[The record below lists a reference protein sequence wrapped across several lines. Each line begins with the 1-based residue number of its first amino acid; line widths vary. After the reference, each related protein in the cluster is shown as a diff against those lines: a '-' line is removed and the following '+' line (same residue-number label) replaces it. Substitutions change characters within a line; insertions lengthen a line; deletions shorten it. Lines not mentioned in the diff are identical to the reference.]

1 MASCCP
7 IEDFPTHVARELA
20 AELAEMAH
28 WLGMGEIAVGG
39 KGDLATRLRRRSEPG
54 TTERPQDVGTR

>member
-1 MASCCP
+1 MASCCL

-39 KGDLATRLRRRSEPG
+39 KGDLATRLS
-54 TTERPQDVGTR
+54 QAV